1 MLMTDKMNPEND
13 RWYRISNPGQVN
25 SPALLVYPD
34 RIEEN
39 IERLI
44 ASVSDKSLLRPHVKT
59 YKTPEI
65 VRLLI
70 KHGIR
75 KFKCATIAEAEMT
88 AGCGPHEVLLTYQ
101 PVGPNIR
108 RFFEL
113 RKRFPEVS
121 ISCIADCEKTVRQL
135 SGNAVENNDK
145 ADVWIDIN
153 VGMNRTGIAPGEEAL
168 RLFRL
173 VSELPGLEAAGLH
186 IYDGH
191 LHESDYALRKLR
203 CDEAWATAEPMIAK
217 LKSDRGE
224 LRIIAGGTPTF
235 PFHAAREGVETSPG
249 TAVLWDYGYSSAFA
263 DLDFLHAAI
272 LFTRVIS
279 KPSRDLI
286 CIDLGTKAVASE
298 MPHPRIKIIGLS
310 DYEFVAHNEEHLVI
324 RTSQAANIEQGD
336 EFYCIPYHICP
347 TVDRYDKVSV
357 VINGSVTEEWKV
369 EARKRQINI

>member
-1 MLMTDKMNPEND
+1 MTDFMDSDKD
-13 RWYRISNPGQVN
+13 KWYCISNANQVN
-25 SPALLVYPD
+25 SPALLVFPD

-59 YKTPEI
+59 YKMPGI

-88 AGCGPHEVLLTYQ
+88 AGCGPDEVLLTYQ

-113 RKRFPEVS
+113 RRRFPEVV
-121 ISCIADCEKTVRQL
+121 ISCIADCEKIVHQL
-135 SGNAVENNDK
+135 SENAVEFNDK
-145 ADVWIDIN
+145 AGVWIDIN
-153 VGMNRTGIAPGEEAL
+153 VGMNRTGIAPGDKAL
-168 RLFRL
+168 GLFRL
-173 VSELPGLEAAGLH
+173 VSDLPGLKAEGLH

-191 LHESDYALRKLR
+191 IHDSDYSLRKRL
-203 CDEAWATAEPMIAK
+203 CDEAWATAEPMITE
-217 LKSDRGE
+217 LKSDGGK

-235 PFHAAREGVETSPG
+235 PFHAAKEGIETSPG

-263 DLDFLHAAI
+263 DLDFLHAAV

-279 KPSRDLI
+279 KPGEDLI

-298 MPHPRIKIIGLS
+298 MTHPRIKIIGLS

-324 RTSQAANIEQGD
+324 RTAKADSFEQGD
-336 EFYCIPYHICP
+336 ELYCIPFHICP

-357 VINGSVTEEWKV
+357 VRDGMVTEEWKV
-369 EARKRQINI
+369 EARTRQITV

>member
-1 MLMTDKMNPEND
+1 MTDFMDSDKD
-13 RWYRISNPGQVN
+13 KWYCISNPNQVN

-59 YKTPEI
+59 YKMPGI

-75 KFKCATIAEAEMT
+75 KFKCATIAEVEMT
-88 AGCGPHEVLLTYQ
+88 AGCGPDEVLLTYQ

-113 RKRFPEVS
+113 RKRFPEVA
-121 ISCIADCEKTVRQL
+121 ISCIADCEKIVRQL
-135 SGNAVENNDK
+135 SEKAVEFNDK
-145 ADVWIDIN
+145 AGVWIDIN
-153 VGMNRTGIAPGEEAL
+153 VGMNRTGIAPGDEAL

-173 VSELPGLEAAGLH
+173 VSDLPGLKAEGLH

-191 LHESDYALRKLR
+191 IHESDYSLRKCL
-203 CDEAWATAEPMIAK
+203 CDEAWATAEPMIAE
-217 LKSDRGE
+217 LKSGYGK

-235 PFHAAREGVETSPG
+235 PFHAAKEGIETSPG

-263 DLDFLHAAI
+263 DLDFLHAAV

-279 KPSRDLI
+279 KPGKDLI

-298 MPHPRIKIIGLS
+298 MTHPRIKLIGLS

-324 RTSQAANIEQGD
+324 RTAKADSIEQGD
-336 EFYCIPYHICP
+336 ELYCIPFHICP

-357 VINGSVTEEWKV
+357 VRDGMVTEEWKV
-369 EARKRQINI
+369 EARTRQITV

>member
-1 MLMTDKMNPEND
+1 MTELMDSEKD
-13 RWYRISNPGQVN
+13 QWYRISNAGQVN

-59 YKTPEI
+59 HKMPEV

-70 KHGIR
+70 KQGIS

-88 AGCGPHEVLLTYQ
+88 AGCGPDEVLLAYQ

-113 RKRFPEVS
+113 KKLFPGVI
-121 ISCIADCEKTVRQL
+121 ISCIADCEKAVRQL
-135 SGNAVENNDK
+135 SDYAVACNDQ
-145 ADVWIDIN
+145 AEVWIDIN
-153 VGMNRTGIAPGEEAL
+153 VGMNRTGIAPGKKAVDL
-168 RLFRL
+168 YSL
-173 VSELPGLEAAGLH
+173 VSELPGLKAGGIH

-191 LHESDYALRKLR
+191 IHENDYSLRKIR

-217 LKSDRGE
+217 LKSLDGK
-224 LRIIAGGTPTF
+224 LRIVAGGTPTF
-235 PFHAAREGVETSPG
+235 PLHAAKEGIETSPG
-249 TAVLWDYGYSSAFA
+249 TAVLWDYGYSSSFA
-263 DLDFLHAAI
+263 DLDFLHAAV
-272 LFTRVIS
+272 LLTRVIS
-279 KPSRDLI
+279 KPGRDFI

-298 MPHPRIKIIGLS
+298 MPHPRIKIMNFG
-310 DYEFVAHNEEHLVI
+310 DYEFVSHNEEHLVV
-324 RTSQAANIEQGD
+324 RTAAASCIEVGD
-336 EFYCIPYHICP
+336 VLYCIPVHICP

-357 VINGSVTEEWKV
+357 VNDGMVNEEWKV
-369 EARKRQINI
+369 EARKRQISI